1 MKKRVLS
8 LAFSIV
14 FALAVLGGCSNQEQT
29 QKPQNQA
36 QENGQ
41 EQGANEP
48 SESLEITLDELAKY
62 NGKDGNPAYVAVDG
76 VVYEVTEHPNWNE
89 GMHGKVSA
97 GQDISQMLKD
107 APHGYSKLEG
117 LKAVGKIVE

>member
-1 MKKRVLS
+1 MKTRVLS

-29 QKPQNQA
+29 QEPQNQA

-41 EQGANEP
+41 EQGANEAG
-48 SESLEITLDELAKY
+48 ESLEITLDELAKY

-76 VVYEVTEHPNWNE
+76 IVYEVTEHPNWNE

>member
-1 MKKRVLS
+1 MKKLFIVL
-8 LAFSIV
+8 
-14 FALAVLGGCSNQEQT
+14 ALAMVLIMSVLGGCSNQEQP
-29 QKPQNQA
+29 KEPQNQE
-36 QENGQ
+36 QENEQ
-41 EQGANEP
+41 EQTANEP
-48 SESLEITLDELAKY
+48 EGSLEISMDELAKY

-76 VVYEVTEHPNWNE
+76 IIYDVTDHPNWNE

>member
-1 MKKRVLS
+1 MNKRLLA
-8 LAFSIV
+8 LAFSMI
-14 FALAVLGGCSNQEQT
+14 FLLSLLGGCSSQEQP
-29 QKPQNQA
+29 KEPQNQA

-41 EQGANEP
+41 EQNAAEP
-48 SESLEITLDELAKY
+48 EGSLEISMEELAKY

-76 VVYEVTEHPNWNE
+76 IIYDVTDHPNWNE

-97 GQDISQMLKD
+97 GQDISQLLKD
-107 APHGYSKLEG
+107 APHGYSKLKG

>member
-1 MKKRVLS
+1 MKERLLS
-8 LAFSIV
+8 LAFSMV
-14 FALAVLGGCSNQEQT
+14 FMLAILGGCSNQEQPKEP
-29 QKPQNQA
+29 QKQA

-41 EQGANEP
+41 EQNAKDPEV
-48 SESLEITLDELAKY
+48 SLEISMDELAKY
-62 NGKDGNPAYVAVDG
+62 NGKDGNPAYIAVDG
-76 VVYEVTEHPNWNE
+76 IVYDVTEHPNWNE

-97 GQDISQMLKD
+97 GQDISQLLKD

>member
-1 MKKRVLS
+1 MNKRLLA
-8 LAFSIV
+8 LAFSMI
-14 FALAVLGGCSNQEQT
+14 FLLSLLGGCSSQEQP
-29 QKPQNQA
+29 KEPQNQA

-41 EQGANEP
+41 EQNAAEP
-48 SESLEITLDELAKY
+48 EGSLEISMEELAKY

-76 VVYEVTEHPNWNE
+76 IIYDVTDHPNWNE

-97 GQDISQMLKD
+97 GQDISQLLKD